1 MKKGWLIL
9 SVLLLVGCSA
19 NDLKDKYPEKEVPVD
34 KQEQSKETIKADENK
49 DYLYISSS
57 DTITLNEE
65 QKKTLKEKQDVI
77 ETLVVNLK
85 SEDAKKVNEALS
97 DLAKKYK
104 DSIQEDEQGIQ
115 RFTSFTGKAIE
126 SSNYITIL
134 TTTHPFIWQ
143 ADAQSETF
151 AAYIFSKEDGSLV
164 SQQDMLKA
172 RQLDDETVLEKIHT
186 YFKDHTLTI
195 CEDMPG
201 DCYNQPEIYRGSE
214 NFPDTVMYVNE
225 NDQLVVYVQKSSG
238 RSYEWVPIML
248 S

>member
-1 MKKGWLIL
+1 M
-9 SVLLLVGCSA
+9 
-19 NDLKDKYPEKEVPVD
+19 
-34 KQEQSKETIKADENK
+34 
-49 DYLYISSS
+49 
-57 DTITLNEE
+57 
-65 QKKTLKEKQDVI
+65 
-77 ETLVVNLK
+77 
-85 SEDAKKVNEALS
+85 
-97 DLAKKYK
+97 
-104 DSIQEDEQGIQ
+104 
-115 RFTSFTGKAIE
+115 
-126 SSNYITIL
+126 

-151 AAYIFSKEDGSLV
+151 AVYIFSKEDGSLV